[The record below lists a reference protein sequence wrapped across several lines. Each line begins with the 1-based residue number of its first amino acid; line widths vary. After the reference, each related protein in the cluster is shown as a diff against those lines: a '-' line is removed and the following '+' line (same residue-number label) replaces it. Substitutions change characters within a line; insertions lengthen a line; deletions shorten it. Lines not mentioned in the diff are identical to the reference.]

1 MRREKP
7 ITNEVYHIY
16 NRGVDKR
23 NVFMN
28 DKDRCRF
35 VHDLFEFNDINP
47 APQYLEVRL
56 PNIKRQTRKLL
67 VEIMVFCLMP
77 NHFHLLLRQKR
88 ERGISEFMQKLGTG
102 YTNYFNQK
110 YERSGSL
117 FQGKFKFIHIKNQT
131 HFAHLPY
138 YIHCNPL
145 DLSAPEWRTQKINNF
160 KKAINFLETYRWS
173 SHLDYSGITNFPS
186 VTNRE
191 FLLSIFGDKK
201 KYTESISDWLKDMSF
216 EAVREFTLE

>member
-1 MRREKP
+1 MKREKP

-56 PNIKRQTRKLL
+56 PNIKRPTRKLL

-88 ERGISEFMQKLGTG
+88 ERGISEFMRKLGTG
-102 YTNYFNQK
+102 YTNYFNQR
-110 YERSGSL
+110 YQRSGVL
-117 FQGKFKFIHIKNQT
+117 FQGKFKIIHINDER

-145 DLSAPEWRTQKINNF
+145 DLSTPEWRTQKINNF
-160 KKAINFLETYRWS
+160 KEAINFLETYRWS
-173 SHLDYSGITNFPS
+173 SHLDYLGKHNFPS

-191 FLLSIFGDKK
+191 VLLESFGNEK
-201 KYTESISDWLKDMSF
+201 KYAESIKDWLKEMSL
-216 EAVREFTLE
+216 ETVRELILE